1 MDYAMIGI
9 GVAIFIGMIAVL
21 GYVKAPP
28 DKAFIISGLRR
39 KVVVGRSAIRIPFLE
54 RLDKLSLKV
63 MSVDVKTGTAVP
75 GGSCYT
81 GGCRTCSSQSQGE
94 GGSSCT
100 DGRFPCCM
108 DTCAPL
114 FHVAADHCLPQRP
127 RHRPRAAV
135 CQLRLLPNGKAR
147 NIAVFHQNQPP
158 FVAA

>member
-9 GVAIFIGMIAVL
+9 GVAILIGMIAVL

-75 GGSCYT
+75 TNDYINI
-81 GGCRTCSSQSQGE
+81 RE
-94 GGSSCT
+94 I
-100 DGRFPCCM
+100 GR
-108 DTCAPL
+108 A
-114 FHVAADHCLPQRP
+114 HV
-127 RHRPRAAV
+127 
-135 CQLRLLPNGKAR
+135 
-147 NIAVFHQNQPP
+147 
-158 FVAA
+158 